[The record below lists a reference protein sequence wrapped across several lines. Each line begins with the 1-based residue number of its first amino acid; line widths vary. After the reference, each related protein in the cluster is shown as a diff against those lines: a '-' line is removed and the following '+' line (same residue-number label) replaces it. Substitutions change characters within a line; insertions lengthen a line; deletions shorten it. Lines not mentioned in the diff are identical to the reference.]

1 MPTTF
6 HQELANLKTKLLE
19 MSALV
24 EESLKDTILAFN
36 KRNTYL
42 AHCVID
48 KEEVIDRLENEIDH
62 QCLKLLALQQPM
74 AIDLRFITTA
84 MRINIDLERMG
95 DQAVNIAERIVLLT
109 GEPFAIKP
117 LGLNRM
123 AGHCQDML
131 REAIDAFVNQD
142 THIAASVCARDD
154 AIDNLYLK
162 VVCDI
167 LQHMMNEP
175 STITQ
180 GVHLLIIALNLER
193 IADLA
198 TNIAEE
204 VIFMVEGRVIRHIGE
219 QGKEG
224 VKKAES

>member
-6 HQELANLKTKLLE
+6 HQELANLKIKLLE
-19 MSALV
+19 MSSLV
-24 EESLKDTILAFN
+24 EELLKDTILAFN
-36 KRNTYL
+36 KRNIYA
-42 AHCVID
+42 AHCIID
-48 KEEVIDRLENEIDH
+48 KDEVIDRLENEIDH

-95 DQAVNIAERIVLLT
+95 DQAVNIAERVVLMAE
-109 GEPFAIKP
+109 EPFMIKP

-123 AGHCQDML
+123 AGNCQEML
-131 REAIDAFVNQD
+131 REAIDSFVNQD
-142 THIAASVCARDD
+142 TRIAASVCARDD
-154 AIDNLYLK
+154 VIDNLYLK

-167 LQHMMNEP
+167 LEHMMNDP

-198 TNIAEE
+198 PNIAEE
-204 VIFMVEGRVIRHIGE
+204 VIFVVEGRVIRHIGE
-219 QGKEG
+219 QGKEE

>member
-6 HQELANLKTKLLE
+6 HQELANLKIKLLE
-19 MSALV
+19 MSSLV
-24 EESLKDTILAFN
+24 EESLKDTLLAFN

-48 KEEVIDRLENEIDH
+48 KDAVIDRLENEIDH
-62 QCLKLLALQQPM
+62 HCLKLLALQQPM

-95 DQAVNIAERIVLLT
+95 DQAVNIAERVVLLAE
-109 GEPFAIKP
+109 EPFTIKP

-123 AGHCQDML
+123 AGHCQEML

-142 THIAASVCARDD
+142 THIAESVCARDD

-167 LQHMMNEP
+167 LEHMMNEP

-204 VIFMVEGRVIRHIGE
+204 VIFVVEGRVIRHIGE

-224 VKKAES
+224 SPATDL